1 MNLIRSISIQIA
13 LRASWRKH
21 YTCHIRAFDRTMM
34 TSFFLLDL
42 CFLARSIIQQSKSIT
57 ASPWNL
63 KKENAWEKVRLT
75 RRWKNPTNLPRCMQC
90 LWSTFQLGKLGLL
103 SAVSSAPTDE
113 KQCALFHYTVN
124 PISCFT
130 LCRRVAGR
138 ANGWDDM
145 GKCWHQSPQ
154 SLRQHQSVIGIPLR
168 DSQQLTNQLRVW
180 WGSM

>member
-1 MNLIRSISIQIA
+1 MEKTLHLSYQSLCSHDDDLFFSSGSLLSGTQHNTTKQINN
-13 LRASWRKH
+13 
-21 YTCHIRAFDRTMM
+21 
-34 TSFFLLDL
+34 
-42 CFLARSIIQQSKSIT
+42 SIT
-57 ASPWNL
+57 MKFKKRKCLGKSPLN
-63 KKENAWEKVRLT
+63 KKAK
-75 RRWKNPTNLPRCMQC
+75 KNPTNLPRCMQC